1 MASKKLEIVKSLVE
15 EVFVKDNPDY
25 MNEICTDDMESHFI
39 IDELD
44 KHDVDGIKTLN
55 AILNQ
60 CFSNLKVEIEELF
73 GEKDK
78 VVLVLKFSGTHDKEC
93 FLGMKPKGKK
103 IEFLTYDVFYF
114 RKNLISF
121 NRGITDVI
129 HKLDMLE

>member
-1 MASKKLEIVKSLVE
+1 MSLKQKEIVKSLVE
-15 EVFVKDNPDY
+15 EVFIKDNPDY
-25 MNEICTDDMESHFI
+25 MNEVCTQDMESHFI

-44 KHDVDGIKTLN
+44 IHNVDGIKSLN

-60 CFSNLKVEIEELF
+60 CFSNLIVEIQELF

-78 VVLVLKFSGTHDKEC
+78 VFLVLKFTGIHDKES
-93 FLGMKPKGKK
+93 FLGMEAKNKK
-103 IEFLTYDVFYF
+103 IEFYTYDIFYF

-121 NRGITDVI
+121 NKGITDVV